1 MLIVNSL
8 LLEFNKIGIT
18 FIKKDM
24 DLRFWKIFRA
34 LLSLFYF
41 IVGLA
46 EFSNMEDPNI
56 IAKKMAAT
64 AKTEKYNLEDKV

>member
-1 MLIVNSL
+1 MVIVNTL
-8 LLEFNKIGIT
+8 MLEFNKIGIV

-46 EFSNMEDPNI
+46 EFSNIEDPNI
-56 IAKKMAAT
+56 IAK
-64 AKTEKYNLEDKV
+64 

>member
-1 MLIVNSL
+1 M
-8 LLEFNKIGIT
+8 LEFNKIGIT
-18 FIKKDM
+18 FLKKDM

-46 EFSNMEDPNI
+46 EFSNIEDPNL
-56 IAKKMAAT
+56 IAKKMAEA
-64 AKTEKYNLEDKV
+64 AKIDKLNIGDKV